1 MLYLVTGQRTLIL
14 RVFVHPPSTTSDL
27 KYSLAFTLNH
37 EQQSETH
44 VNPNCFPRQNVL
56 ALDLELQLRR
66 HQSQHVLATLEQ
78 SAAGS
83 IVDGG
88 LEKGPSVFAPV
99 LSFFSPPYLSLVE
112 ALKRILLALR
122 GLVVRLEEIGPDEL
136 QVSESAMI
144 EINLDRLEGDQQDQS
159 HEGEDERGNAC
170 DVEV

>member
-1 MLYLVTGQRTLIL
+1 MLYLATGQRMVIL
-14 RVFVHPPSTTSDL
+14 RVFVHPPSATSDL
-27 KYSLAFTLNH
+27 KDSLALTLNH
-37 EQQSETH
+37 EQQSVTH
-44 VNPNCFPRQNVL
+44 INPDCLSRENVL

-78 SAAGS
+78 SAAGG

-88 LEKGPSVFAPV
+88 LENEPSVFAPV
-99 LSFFSPPYLSLVE
+99 LSFSPPYLSLVE
-112 ALKRILLALR
+112 ALERILLALR
-122 GLVVRLEEIGPDEL
+122 SLVVRLEEIGPDEL

-170 DVEV
+170 DVKV